1 MRREDLAVAAAFFAL
16 GLYLA
21 LRAACFPAGIGRLP
35 GPGFFP
41 GLIGTAMMLLAIALP
56 FSRRRRAGNGRYNSG
71 GSYSRVLIAL
81 ALTALYVALWGRIPF
96 ALRTGVFVAVFL
108 RSQAQPWRASLQV
121 AAVLTAAII
130 AAFEYGLKV
139 HLP

>member
-1 MRREDLAVAAAFFAL
+1 MRRADLAVAAVFFAL

-21 LRAACFPAGIGRLP
+21 LRATCFPSGIGRLP

-41 GLIGTAMMLLAIALP
+41 GLIGAAMMLLAVAVA
-56 FSRRRRAGNGRYNSG
+56 FSRRRRAGNGQHNPR
-71 GSYSRVLIAL
+71 GSPTGVLTAL

-96 ALRTGVFVAVFL
+96 ALRTAVFVAVFL

-121 AAVLTAAII
+121 AAVLTAAVV
-130 AAFEYGLKV
+130 AAFEFGLRV